1 MKFGYL
7 TQLQA
12 PRPWPKDVDY
22 KVHWEALEQGVLA
35 EACGF
40 DYFWVTEHH
49 FYEEI
54 AHISAPEILL
64 TALAMRTSRI
74 RIGHAVV
81 VLSCND
87 PIRVAERAATLDIFS
102 NGRLELGTGRGAAAY
117 HTEAFG
123 MTSAQALESWPEAM
137 EVICSLFKHDK
148 FPGHEGKY
156 YKYPARHLVPK
167 PVQKPHP
174 PLWCSASS
182 PATFTKAAEKGLG
195 ALGFV
200 NAPPETLQPAIDAY
214 RETQATA
221 DPKNFFGAYPNFQIA
236 GVVHA
241 FCDHDD
247 AYAASVG
254 GAATRWYFGDNDTP
268 INAIRFAEQ
277 FDKTK
282 FAKAASYTDDQ
293 LRENAM
299 MAAGD
304 PDSCCRTIERWQK
317 AGVDQLMLI
326 MQAGKTTHDQVKR
339 SMELFGEK
347 VLPRFKS

>member
-1 MKFGYL
+1 
-7 TQLQA
+7 
-12 PRPWPKDVDY
+12 
-22 KVHWEALEQGVLA
+22 
-35 EACGF
+35 
-40 DYFWVTEHH
+40 
-49 FYEEI
+49 
-54 AHISAPEILL
+54 
-64 TALAMRTSRI
+64 
-74 RIGHAVV
+74 
-81 VLSCND
+81 
-87 PIRVAERAATLDIFS
+87 
-102 NGRLELGTGRGAAAY
+102 
-117 HTEAFG
+117 
-123 MTSAQALESWPEAM
+123 
-137 EVICSLFKHDK
+137 LFKHDK

-241 FCDHDD
+241 FCDPDD